1 MSDFLNNWSWLI
13 IDWIK
18 DTFLFL
24 KIFLGMMIEPVKIIN
39 QRMLAYIDF
48 KCLSQT
54 TINDG
59 NGNLRIT
66 IECFSKYS

>member
-1 MSDFLNNWSWLI
+1 
-13 IDWIK
+13 
-18 DTFLFL
+18 
-24 KIFLGMMIEPVKIIN
+24 MMIEPVKIIN
-39 QRMLAYIDF
+39 QRMLAYIDL

-59 NGNLRIT
+59 NGNLKIT

>member
-1 MSDFLNNWSWLI
+1 
-13 IDWIK
+13 
-18 DTFLFL
+18 
-24 KIFLGMMIEPVKIIN
+24 MIEPVKIIN
-39 QRMLAYIDF
+39 QRMLAYFDF

-66 IECFSKYS
+66 IECFQNTLSTMKRINYPSY